1 MRRIR
6 RLNIRTLPR
15 GAFKAL
21 CAFTLALCT
30 VLIFDARLRP
40 AVRNIAMTR
49 AKSLAVRT
57 VGSSTEKFI
66 SENPEDCAALVSV
79 SGSGGKVNSMS
90 LNAASVNLFKSRLV
104 RAVDEALEENARFTV
119 KIPLGSVT
127 GSEVFAGAGP
137 EIPVTVRMTGGASA
151 QITDEFTSAGINQ
164 TRYRVMLRV
173 ECSVYVFLG
182 GDEGAAEFSDEYCI
196 AENIVIGSVPQTA
209 VTIDIPQR
217 Q

>member
-1 MRRIR
+1 MRRMR
-6 RLNIRTLPR
+6 RFNIRTLPR
-15 GAFKAL
+15 GAFRAL
-21 CAFTLALCT
+21 CAFTLAVCL
-30 VLIFDARLRP
+30 VLVVDARLRP

-57 VGSSTEKFI
+57 VGESIEKFI
-66 SENPEDCAALVSV
+66 SENPEECSALMSV
-79 SGSGGKVNSMS
+79 GSNDGKIGSMS

-104 RAVDEALEENARFTV
+104 RAVDEALEENAKFVV
-119 KIPLGSVT
+119 KIPLGAVT
-127 GSEVFAGAGP
+127 GSEVFAGMGP
-137 EIPVTVRMTGGASA
+137 EIPGGAEA

-164 TRYRVMLRV
+164 TRHRVMLKV

-182 GDEGAAEFSDEYCI
+182 GNEGAANFSDEYCI
-196 AENIVIGSVPQTA
+196 AENIVVGTVPQTA

>member
-21 CAFTLALCT
+21 CAFTLAFCT
-30 VLIFDARLRP
+30 VLVFDARLRP

-57 VGSSTEKFI
+57 VGSSIEKFI

-119 KIPLGSVT
+119 RIPLGSVT
-127 GSEVFAGAGP
+127 GSRNRPYDGRRKRADNRR
-137 EIPVTVRMTGGASA
+137 I
-151 QITDEFTSAGINQ
+151 
-164 TRYRVMLRV
+164 Y
-173 ECSVYVFLG
+173 LG
-182 GDEGAAEFSDEYCI
+182 GHKSDPLQGNAQSRVLRLCLFGRGRGCGG
-196 AENIVIGSVPQTA
+196 VLG
-209 VTIDIPQR
+209 
-217 Q
+217 

>member
-1 MRRIR
+1 MR
-6 RLNIRTLPR
+6 LYA
-15 GAFKAL
+15 GAL
-21 CAFTLALCT
+21 HSPY
-30 VLIFDARLRP
+30 FDARLRP

-57 VGSSTEKFI
+57 VGSSIEKFI

-164 TRYRVMLRV
+164 TRHRVMLRV
-173 ECSVYVFLG
+173 ECSVYVFWAGTRVRRSSRMNTVSPRILLS
-182 GDEGAAEFSDEYCI
+182 APFL
-196 AENIVIGSVPQTA
+196 
-209 VTIDIPQR
+209 R
-217 Q
+217 RR

>member
-1 MRRIR
+1 M
-6 RLNIRTLPR
+6 
-15 GAFKAL
+15 
-21 CAFTLALCT
+21 
-30 VLIFDARLRP
+30 
-40 AVRNIAMTR
+40 
-49 AKSLAVRT
+49 
-57 VGSSTEKFI
+57 
-66 SENPEDCAALVSV
+66 SV

-119 KIPLGSVT
+119 RIPLGSVT

-164 TRYRVMLRV
+164 TRYRVMLKV

-182 GDEGAAEFSDEYCI
+182 GDEDAAEFSDEYCI